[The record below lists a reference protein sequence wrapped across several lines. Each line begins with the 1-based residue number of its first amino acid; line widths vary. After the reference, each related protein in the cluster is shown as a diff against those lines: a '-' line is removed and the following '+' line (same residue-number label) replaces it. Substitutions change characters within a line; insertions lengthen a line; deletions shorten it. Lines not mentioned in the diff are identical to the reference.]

1 MPCSFIASDFHTPS
15 NITASKDILILFVLE
30 LLIIQINNLDGRDP
44 GSLKF
49 PNSVI
54 FFEGL
59 IPQTLLW
66 GNLTK
71 DWNGRLRIR
80 NLRLIFLTERVQSPR
95 VCFPSCSS
103 AIRKSASIFTVGA
116 WTLMKRIHALQM
128 RATIRPLGALM
139 LLQGHRRDLFRTE
152 HQL

>member
-54 FFEGL
+54 FFWRFNPTDSTVRKPDQRLEREAENKEFETDFSYWKSSISTCL
-59 IPQTLLW
+59 FPQ
-66 GNLTK
+66 
-71 DWNGRLRIR
+71 
-80 NLRLIFLTERVQSPR
+80 
-95 VCFPSCSS
+95 
-103 AIRKSASIFTVGA
+103 
-116 WTLMKRIHALQM
+116 
-128 RATIRPLGALM
+128 
-139 LLQGHRRDLFRTE
+139 LFKC
-152 HQL
+152 H